1 MPAIASEV
9 PVVGPRWNMRR
20 TPEQRARS
28 PTILG
33 AGGYNVRVVEILKF

>member
-1 MPAIASEV
+1 MAAIASEV
-9 PVVGPRWNMRR
+9 PIVGPRRDMRR
-20 TPEQRARS
+20 TLEQRAPS